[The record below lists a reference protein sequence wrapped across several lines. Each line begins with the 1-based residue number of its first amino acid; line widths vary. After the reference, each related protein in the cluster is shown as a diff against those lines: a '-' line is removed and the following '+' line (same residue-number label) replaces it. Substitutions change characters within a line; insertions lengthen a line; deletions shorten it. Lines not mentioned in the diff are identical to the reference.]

1 MEICRKL
8 ESALIHGFKDL
19 NNPDCD
25 MSLPYKMMGNTQGLV
40 QNNYRTS

>member
-25 MSLPYKMMGNTQGLV
+25 NVITLQNENTQGLV